1 MRRRLAILV
10 ATTTSLVLVAF
21 LVPLALLIRSF
32 AEDRAVHAATV
43 EAQSLIWM
51 VANTDTAELQ
61 RGLRTQGLAEQPVSI
76 YLPDGT
82 VVGEQTP
89 PTRAVELAMRGQSLA
104 AETPEGREI
113 LFATVDADGQT
124 AVIRTLVTTEAMSG
138 GVVRSWLILALLGVV
153 LMAVSV
159 LVSDRLAHS
168 LVRPTRRLADV
179 SHRLAGGE
187 LDARA
192 TPEGPEELRDVA
204 GGLNHLAGRIKELLR
219 EERETVADLSH
230 RLRTPLTSMKLEA
243 ESLSDPADARR
254 IGASVAELERA
265 VSEIIG
271 DARRRAVETG
281 AHAVP
286 VLCDAAAVVRDRVQ
300 FWSVLAED
308 TERPVELDLAL
319 GPVLVAL
326 PESDLAACVDALL
339 GNIFAHTPDG
349 SAFAVRLLAWPTGGA
364 RLVVADAGPGFA
376 GLIDGHTGPLRRGA
390 SGAGSTGLGLDI
402 ARRTATASGGTVR
415 LGASEWGGAQITLD
429 LGAPKELSPGQNG

>member
-10 ATTTSLVLVAF
+10 GTTTSLVLVAF
-21 LVPLALLIRSF
+21 LIPLALLIRTF

-43 EAQSLIWM
+43 EAQSLIWV
-51 VANTDTAELQ
+51 VANSDAESLD
-61 RGLRTQGLAEQPVSI
+61 RGMRTNGLADRPVSVF
-76 YLPDGT
+76 LPDGT
-82 VVGEQTP
+82 VVGEQAA
-89 PTRAVELAMRGQSLA
+89 PTDAVELAMLGQSLS

-113 LFATVDADGQT
+113 LFATVDADGRT
-124 AVIRTLVTTEAMSG
+124 AVIRTLVTTEEMG
-138 GVVRSWLILALLGVV
+138 RGVTRSWLILLLLGVA

-159 LVSDRLAHS
+159 LVSDRMAHS

-179 SHRLAGGE
+179 SHRLAAGE
-187 LDARA
+187 MDARA
-192 TPEGPEELRDVA
+192 TPEGPQELREVA
-204 GGLNHLAGRIKELLR
+204 GGLNHLASRIKELLR

-243 ESLSDPADARR
+243 EGLNDPAEARR
-254 IGASVAELERA
+254 ISAAVAELERA

-281 AHAVP
+281 VHP
-286 VLCDAAAVVRDRVQ
+286 LPTSCDAAAVVRDRVQ

-319 GPVLVAL
+319 GPVPVRLIEA
-326 PESDLAACVDALL
+326 DLAACVDALL
-339 GNIFAHTPDG
+339 GNVFAHTPDG
-349 SAFAVRLLAWPTGGA
+349 SAIAVRLLAWPTGGA

-376 GLIDGHTGPLRRGA
+376 ESTNGDTGPLRRGA

-402 ARRTATASGGTVR
+402 ARRTASASGGTLS
-415 LGASEWGGAQITLD
+415 LGVSAWGGAQITLD
-429 LGAPKELSPGQNG
+429 LGPPTD